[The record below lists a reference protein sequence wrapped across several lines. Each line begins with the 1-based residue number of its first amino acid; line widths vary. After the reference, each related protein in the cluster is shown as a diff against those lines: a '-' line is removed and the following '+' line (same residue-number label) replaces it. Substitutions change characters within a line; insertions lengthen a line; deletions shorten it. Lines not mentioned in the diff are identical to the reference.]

1 MADVTPPA
9 TWHRQMARCLIQH
22 VWHKAVGTTLFIA
35 VFFGAY
41 LFLLKHPVYP
51 TTVMSFTGL
60 DDWISF
66 QPMAMPLYL
75 SLWLYVSLPP
85 ALLASQRELFN
96 YAAAMAA
103 TCTTGLF
110 IFYFWPT
117 AVPTVHINWTL
128 YPGMDALKTLD
139 AAGNAC
145 PSLHVATAIFSAIW
159 FDLILRRFG
168 TPRWVLCLNWAW
180 CLGIIYSTLA
190 IRQHV
195 ILDVVAGLFLGMFVA
210 YLSLKH
216 HAAFNIKA
224 LEAVKSA

>member
-1 MADVTPPA
+1 MTKMTQVS
-9 TWHRQMARCLIQH
+9 TWHHQVAHSLMQH
-22 VWHKAVGTTLFIA
+22 MWHKAVGTMLFIA

-41 LFLLKHPVYP
+41 LFLLKYPLYP
-51 TTVMSFTGL
+51 TTVMPFTGMDEL
-60 DDWISF
+60 IGF

-85 ALLASQRELFN
+85 ALLSTQRELFN
-96 YAAAMAA
+96 YAAAM
-103 TCTTGLF
+103 GLNCSIGLL

-117 AVPTVHINWTL
+117 AVPAAEIDWVL
-128 YPGMDALKTLD
+128 YPGMNSLKSMD

-159 FDLILRRFG
+159 FNFILRRFEATSWALG
-168 TPRWVLCLNWAW
+168 LNWAW

-195 ILDVVAGLFLGMFVA
+195 VLDVVAGLILGISVA
-210 YLSLKH
+210 YLSLRH
-216 HAAFNIKA
+216 HELVTAKP
-224 LEAVKSA
+224 VMK